1 LVNFMKLVQNENM
14 KIYQR
19 ARTWIMLG
27 IVCMIP
33 ILISLLFYITMSG
46 EGATNWEVM
55 SLESL
60 VLIVLITI
68 FAAVM
73 AADSVAGEFTWGTI
87 KLLLIRPW
95 SRSMIL
101 LSKFVSLVLFALFFM
116 IVAYVF
122 TFIVNILFFGYT
134 NSPDAAWNTTLLY
147 LYQFISLI
155 FVVSFAFMLS
165 AAFRSGGLAIG
176 LSVFLLFGGSIING
190 MLAAFSDKPWVQYV
204 PFLHINLYTY
214 LEGGA
219 GPLPGHPMTL
229 GFSLAVIAGY
239 FILFNAV
246 SWLVFCKRDVAA

>member
-14 KIYQR
+14 KIYRR

-27 IVCMIP
+27 IVVLLP
-33 ILISLLFYITMSG
+33 LLISLLFYIAAPD
-46 EGATNWEVM
+46 EGMTNWGAM
-55 SLESL
+55 TIESMIL
-60 VLIVLITI
+60 VTLITI
-68 FAAVM
+68 FTCVM

-95 SRSMIL
+95 SRSSIL

-116 IVAYVF
+116 AVAYIS
-122 TFIVNILFFGYT
+122 TFIVNVLFFGYT
-134 NSPDAAWNTTLLY
+134 SDSETAMFATQFY
-147 LYQFISLI
+147 LYQLISLI

-214 LEGGA
+214 LDGGA